1 MRQRKTL
8 KRWGTFIPIFFL
20 SLVSWLVLWSAPA
33 SAEENQINF
42 EAEAIL
48 PENQQ
53 SSVSYYDLKV
63 SPGSTQ
69 EFKLRLKNVSDQPI
83 KVRVD
88 ANNGLTN
95 KNGALDYSQH
105 GKKLL
110 GSPTFEELIS
120 PSQTVELQGKET
132 KEVSFQLNIPKNGF
146 EGTIL
151 GGFYC
156 YELTDGKEKEIKGF
170 SLTNKFAYTIGA
182 KLVVENKKM
191 EPAFQLTKVKPGLE
205 NGYLTL
211 FATIEN
217 PEPVLMSQLKMN
229 AFVTKKGKSEKIR
242 ELSKQ
247 ISVAPRSQFEL
258 PISWNDEALK
268 KGLYELTI
276 QLEDQNSKKWTLK
289 KAFEIKGEDEKLN
302 EEAVKITRPAS
313 NILLYFVIGSC
324 ILIILALF
332 IYILK
337 LRQNKS

>member
-48 PENQQ
+48 PETQQ

-110 GSPTFEELIS
+110 GLSLIH
-120 PSQTVELQGKET
+120 
-132 KEVSFQLNIPKNGF
+132 I
-146 EGTIL
+146 
-151 GGFYC
+151 
-156 YELTDGKEKEIKGF
+156 
-170 SLTNKFAYTIGA
+170 
-182 KLVVENKKM
+182 
-191 EPAFQLTKVKPGLE
+191 
-205 NGYLTL
+205 
-211 FATIEN
+211 
-217 PEPVLMSQLKMN
+217 
-229 AFVTKKGKSEKIR
+229 
-242 ELSKQ
+242 
-247 ISVAPRSQFEL
+247 
-258 PISWNDEALK
+258 
-268 KGLYELTI
+268 
-276 QLEDQNSKKWTLK
+276 
-289 KAFEIKGEDEKLN
+289 
-302 EEAVKITRPAS
+302 
-313 NILLYFVIGSC
+313 
-324 ILIILALF
+324 
-332 IYILK
+332 
-337 LRQNKS
+337 